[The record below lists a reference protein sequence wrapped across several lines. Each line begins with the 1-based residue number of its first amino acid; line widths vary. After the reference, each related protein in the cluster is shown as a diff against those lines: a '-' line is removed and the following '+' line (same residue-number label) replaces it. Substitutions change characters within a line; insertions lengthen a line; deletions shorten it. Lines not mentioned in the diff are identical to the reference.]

1 VSSLSM
7 AEDTSGQQW
16 HLSPGDS
23 ILRRE
28 LHRLTGAVAKAE
40 RVAPARARTFSYP
53 SIALSGAPT
62 ATSMAGLVS
71 ASITPG
77 TARKGISSSVQAMLR
92 SFATEKMVG
101 PSGSFRGW
109 RPSDLSRR
117 VCG

>member
-1 VSSLSM
+1 MASESWRLDPAKSSIAS
-7 AEDTSGQQW
+7 
-16 HLSPGDS
+16 
-23 ILRRE
+23 
-28 LHRLTGAVAKAE
+28 TGAVAKAE
-40 RVAPARARTFSYP
+40 RVPPARARTFSYS

-77 TARKGISSSVQAMLR
+77 TARKGTSSSVQAMLR